1 MDKSKVN
8 MWLGINA
15 ENFDI
20 QDLNLVR
27 ENLEKI
33 DEDNL
38 MLLQATSFQKPS
50 TILLIAIFLGWERFW
65 LEDIGLGIVKI
76 VTCYGCGIW
85 WLIDIFSAKKRAQKY
100 NLEKFMKAVS
110 FM

>member
-1 MDKSKVN
+1 
-8 MWLGINA
+8 MWLGITA

-20 QDLNLVR
+20 QDISLVR

-33 DEDNL
+33 DEDKL
-38 MLLQATSFQKPS
+38 ILLQATSFQKPS

-100 NLEKFMKAVS
+100 NLEKFMKVVS

>member
-20 QDLNLVR
+20 QDLILVR

-33 DEDNL
+33 DEDKL
-38 MLLQATSFQKPS
+38 MFLHAASFQKPS

-65 LEDIGLGIVKI
+65 LEDIGLGVVKI
-76 VTCYGCGIW
+76 ITCYGCGIW
-85 WLIDIFSAKKRAQKY
+85 WLVDIFSAKKRAQKY
-100 NLEKFMKAVS
+100 NFEKFMKAMS

>member
-8 MWLGINA
+8 MWLGITA

-20 QDLNLVR
+20 QDISLVR

-33 DEDNL
+33 DEDKL
-38 MLLQATSFQKPS
+38 ILLQATSFQKPS

-100 NLEKFMKAVS
+100 NLEKFMKVVS